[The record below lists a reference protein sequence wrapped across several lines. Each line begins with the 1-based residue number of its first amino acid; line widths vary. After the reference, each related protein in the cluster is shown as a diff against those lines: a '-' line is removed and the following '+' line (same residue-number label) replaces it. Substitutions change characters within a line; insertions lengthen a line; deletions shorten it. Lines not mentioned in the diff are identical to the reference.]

1 MTLYETGFLISP
13 QLTEEDA
20 EAVIQ
25 QMADIVAQRKGKMI
39 RVEKWG
45 KRRTAYD
52 IKKFGD
58 AYYVFF
64 HYEGGTDI
72 PPELSRRFR
81 QMDSVLRHLTLV
93 KETRQNV
100 RKKKKVQK
108 KTSGRETAEEAAA
121 AAVAETQALALAQAQ
136 AEQRKREEA

>member
-25 QMADIVAQRKGKMI
+25 QMAEIVATRQGKMVRI
-39 RVEKWG
+39 EKWG

-64 HYEGGTDI
+64 HYEGGADI
-72 PPELSRRFR
+72 PLELNRRFR
-81 QMDSVLRHLTLV
+81 QMDTILRHLTLV

-100 RKKKKVQK
+100 RRKKKAPKR
-108 KTSGRETAEEAAA
+108 TPGRETAEEAAA
-121 AAVAETQALALAQAQ
+121 AAVAETAAL

>member
-1 MTLYETGFLISP
+1 MVRI
-13 QLTEEDA
+13 
-20 EAVIQ
+20 
-25 QMADIVAQRKGKMI
+25 
-39 RVEKWG
+39 EKWG

-64 HYEGGTDI
+64 HYEGGPDI
-72 PPELSRRFR
+72 PLELNRRFR
-81 QMDSVLRHLTLV
+81 QMETILRHLTLV

-100 RKKKKVQK
+100 RRKKKAPKR
-108 KTSGRETAEEAAA
+108 TPGRETAEEAAA
-121 AAVAETQALALAQAQ
+121 AAVAETAAL

>member
-25 QMADIVAQRKGKMI
+25 QMAEIVATRQGKMVRI
-39 RVEKWG
+39 EKWG

-64 HYEGGTDI
+64 HYEGGADI
-72 PPELSRRFR
+72 PLELNRRFR
-81 QMDSVLRHLTLV
+81 QMDTILRHLTLV

-100 RKKKKVQK
+100 RRKKKAPKR
-108 KTSGRETAEEAAA
+108 TPGRETAEEAAA
-121 AAVAETQALALAQAQ
+121 AAAAETAAL

>member
-1 MTLYETGFLISP
+1 MTVYETGFLISP

-25 QMADIVAQRKGKMI
+25 QMADIVAQRQGKMI
-39 RVEKWG
+39 RIEKWG

-58 AYYVFF
+58 AYYVFL

-72 PPELSRRFR
+72 PLELNRRFR
-81 QMDSVLRHLTLV
+81 QMDTVLRHLTLV

-108 KTSGRETAEEAAA
+108 KTPGRETAEEAAA
-121 AAVAETQALALAQAQ
+121 AAVAETQAQALALAQ
-136 AEQRKREEA
+136 AEQRKREET

>member
-1 MTLYETGFLISP
+1 MRIYEALFIIKPDVPDEEADQRLEALKAHLTGMGATVDKL
-13 QLTEEDA
+13 
-20 EAVIQ
+20 
-25 QMADIVAQRKGKMI
+25 
-39 RVEKWG
+39 EKWG

-72 PPELSRRFR
+72 PQELNRRFR
-81 QMDSVLRHLTLV
+81 QMDTVLRHLTLV

-108 KTSGRETAEEAAA
+108 RTPGRETAEEAAA
-121 AAVAETQALALAQAQ
+121 AAVAETQALA
-136 AEQRKREEA
+136 EQRKREEA